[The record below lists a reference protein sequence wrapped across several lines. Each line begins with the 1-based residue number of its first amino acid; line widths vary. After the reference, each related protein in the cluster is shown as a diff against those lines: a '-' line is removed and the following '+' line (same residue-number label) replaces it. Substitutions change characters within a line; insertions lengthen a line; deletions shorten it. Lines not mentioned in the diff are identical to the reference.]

1 MEKKSTS
8 RQASLTVYFCGKE
21 ECQPGHY
28 FGPAVRPHY
37 LIHVI
42 LEGKGIFQKSGVTY
56 SLKKGDAFLIPPM
69 ESTYYQAD
77 KENPWSYAWVGF
89 DGSAC
94 PEILS
99 QTVFSDSF
107 IYQNPGSNISALLAC
122 MERLLAS
129 FRESHGRQL
138 EPMGNLLMLLSFMQ
152 NPSPEKS
159 RDFSDEYFKA
169 AREYIDHNYS
179 YDIRISDVARHVGID
194 RTYLYKIFMEHGK
207 TSPKQYLLWHRLRMA
222 VQMLCSTDYTITEIA
237 LSCGFKDAPSFCNYF
252 KKHIGFTPRAFR
264 KEFQD
269 QGKTIP
275 VNNKLL

>member
-1 MEKKSTS
+1 MEKKS
-8 RQASLTVYFCGKE
+8 ASEQSFLTVYFCGKE

-42 LEGKGIFQKSGVTY
+42 LQGKGIFQRNGVTY
-56 SLKKGDAFLIPPM
+56 TLKRGDAFLIPPM

-77 KENPWSYAWVGF
+77 QEDPWSYAWVGF
-89 DGSAC
+89 DGKAC
-94 PEILS
+94 PEIFA

-107 IYQNPGSNISALLAC
+107 IYQNPGSNVSALLGC

-129 FRESHGRQL
+129 FTHSHGRQL
-138 EPMGNLLMLLSFMQ
+138 EPIGNLLLLLSFMQ
-152 NPSPEKS
+152 NTSPEKS
-159 RDFSDEYFKA
+159 RDCSDDYFRSAK
-169 AREYIDHNYS
+169 EYIEHNFS

-194 RTYLYKIFMEHGK
+194 RTYLYKIFMEHEN

-222 VQMLCSTDYTITEIA
+222 VQMLCSTDYTITEVA

-252 KKHIGFTPRAFR
+252 KKHIGSTPRVFR
-264 KEFQD
+264 KEFKD
-269 QGKTIP
+269 QGKS
-275 VNNKLL
+275 L

>member
-1 MEKKSTS
+1 MEKKSAS
-8 RQASLTVYFCGKE
+8 EQASLTVYFCGRE

-56 SLKKGDAFLIPPM
+56 TLKKGDAFLIPPM

-77 KENPWSYAWVGF
+77 QEDPWSYAWVGF
-89 DGSAC
+89 DGKAC
-94 PEILS
+94 SEILS

-107 IYQNPGSNISALLAC
+107 IYQNPGSNLSALLAC

-129 FRESHGRQL
+129 FRESLQ
-138 EPMGNLLMLLSFMQ
+138 LLSFMQ
-152 NPSPEKS
+152 DPSLEKS
-159 RDFSDEYFKA
+159 RDFSDEYFKS
-169 AREYIDHNYS
+169 AREYIEHNYS

-194 RTYLYKIFMEHGK
+194 RTYLYKIFMEHEN

-252 KKHIGFTPRAFR
+252 KKHIGSTPRVFR
-264 KEFQD
+264 KEFRD
-269 QGKTIP
+269 QGK
-275 VNNKLL
+275 NK

>member
-1 MEKKSTS
+1 MEKRSAS
-8 RQASLTVYFCGKE
+8 EQSSLTVYFCGKE

-42 LEGKGIFQKSGVTY
+42 LKGKGIFQKSGVTY
-56 SLKKGDAFLIPPM
+56 TLKRGDAFLIPPM

-77 KENPWSYAWVGF
+77 QEDPWSYAWVGF
-89 DGSAC
+89 DGKAC
-94 PEILS
+94 PEIFN

-107 IYQNPGSNISALLAC
+107 IYQNPGSNVSALLGC
-122 MERLLAS
+122 MDRLLAS
-129 FRESHGRQL
+129 FTQSHGRQL
-138 EPMGNLLMLLSFMQ
+138 EPIGNLILLLSFMQ
-152 NPSPEKS
+152 DPSLEKS
-159 RDFSDEYFKA
+159 RDYSDEYFRSAK
-169 AREYIDHNYS
+169 EYMEHNYS

-194 RTYLYKIFMEHGK
+194 RTYLYKIFMEHEN

-252 KKHIGFTPRAFR
+252 KKHIGSTPRLFR
-264 KEFQD
+264 KEFKD
-269 QGKTIP
+269 QGKS
-275 VNNKLL
+275 L